1 MSPAKHGKHWRFIPL
16 LSTEQNAVL
25 NTGTFG
31 FLTYSISLNHH
42 WYHTKCTHT
51 CKKQEKI
58 VIYIKRQFDCKFVN
72 FIIYS
77 NTNML

>member
-16 LSTEQNAVL
+16 LSTEQNTVS

-58 VIYIKRQFDCKFVN
+58 SNIMNIGSVKANKRQ
-72 FIIYS
+72 
-77 NTNML
+77 